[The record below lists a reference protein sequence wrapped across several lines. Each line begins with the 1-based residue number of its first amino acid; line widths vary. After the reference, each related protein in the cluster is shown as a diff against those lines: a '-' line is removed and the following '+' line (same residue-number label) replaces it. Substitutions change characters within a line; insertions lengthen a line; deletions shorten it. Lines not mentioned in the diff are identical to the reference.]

1 MKKLFTLLALCL
13 ALLAAFGLAACTQK
27 PSPSTTPSV
36 GGGSVE
42 PIPMGEILS
51 VTDTQIVISV
61 NEVEEGTTLIAVM
74 AELKANNALS
84 YEIANGMITSLNGKT
99 TAANEFW
106 GLYTSDAEL
115 SNTEWGTAEY
125 EGKTYGS
132 AMFGAETMP
141 VISNG
146 IYIWKLSSF

>member
-1 MKKLFTLLALCL
+1 MKKSFPLLALCL
-13 ALLAAFGLAACTQK
+13 AILAAFTLSACTQK

-74 AELKANNALS
+74 AELKANSALS

-106 GLYTSDAEL
+106 GLYTSDTAL